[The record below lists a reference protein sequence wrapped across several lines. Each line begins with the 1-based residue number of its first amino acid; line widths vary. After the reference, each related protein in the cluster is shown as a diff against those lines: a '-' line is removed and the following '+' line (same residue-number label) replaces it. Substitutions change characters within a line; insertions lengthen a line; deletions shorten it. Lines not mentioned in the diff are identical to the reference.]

1 MEKNKKIKEKID
13 TKKYLLPCL
22 ALSCLTGA
30 LTGAIIF
37 LFKIAIKYIQAL
49 SSLIYSSVRANPPLL
64 PLLILGAAVISIIS
78 FALIKFFPIIRG
90 SGIPNSLAILRGFIP
105 FKWIRSLLGIFTSTL
120 LTFLVGVPL
129 GNEGPSV
136 QMGCSVGKGAINLF
150 AKGNK
155 AWERYTMTGGAC
167 GAFAAAT
174 GAPLTGIIFAIEE
187 AHRRFS
193 PIIFMAASIATL
205 TATVTTST
213 LCTLFPALNISP
225 KLFNIP
231 ISAQLPLKYCWI
243 PILIGLAV
251 GGISIIFTRL
261 YKLFNVLINQTLKKM
276 PLVVKVT
283 LIFALVAIIGF
294 FLEGALGSGHELIDE
309 IFYSHA
315 PVWYILIILLIV
327 RALLLLI
334 STNTGITGGTLI
346 PLLTF
351 GAIIG
356 SLISTAAISLNIIS
370 AEYTG
375 AIVLISM
382 ASFVAAS
389 SRTPLT
395 AIILTVEVFSGF
407 NNIIMVAIG
416 VAFAYLT
423 IECSNT
429 ISFND
434 LVSEQKIHD
443 THKGKELITVN
454 ATFEVKAKAF
464 VIGKE
469 IRDILWPPYCAV
481 ISVKKHII
489 STSIINEGDVLQ
501 IRYQTYN
508 PQETYEI
515 MEAMLGEQ
523 DDRLKPDEKKEA
535 KGYSVPE
542 T

>member
-1 MEKNKKIKEKID
+1 MKTKTKKQLD

-30 LTGAIIF
+30 LTGLIIF
-37 LFKIAIKYIQAL
+37 IFKIAIKYIQML
-49 SSLIYSSVRANPPLL
+49 SSFIYESARTNPAFLPILL
-64 PLLILGAAVISIIS
+64 GIAAAVSVIS
-78 FALIKFFPIIRG
+78 FLMIKFFPIIRG

-129 GNEGPSV
+129 GNEGPNV
-136 QMGCSVGKGAINLF
+136 QMGCSVGKGAVDLF

-167 GAFAAAT
+167 GGFAAAT

-193 PIIFMAASIATL
+193 PIIFMAASTATL
-205 TATVTTST
+205 AATMVITG
-213 LCTLFPALNISP
+213 LCNLFPALKISP
-225 KLFNIP
+225 KLFDIP
-231 ISAQLPLKYCWI
+231 DPAALPLKYFYLAVI
-243 PILIGLAV
+243 IGLAV
-251 GGISIIFTRL
+251 GGLSIIFTKL
-261 YKLFNVLINQTLKKM
+261 YKLFNHLMNQTLKKI
-276 PLVVKVT
+276 PLAAKVIT
-283 LIFALVAIIGF
+283 IFIAVALIGF
-294 FLEGALGSGHELIDE
+294 FLSDALGSGHDIIDA

-315 PVWYILIILLIV
+315 PVWYVLIVLLIV
-327 RALLLLI
+327 RALILLV

-351 GAIIG
+351 GAILG
-356 SLISTAAISLNIIS
+356 SLISTLAIKLNILPE
-370 AEYTG
+370 EYTG

-382 ASFVAAS
+382 SAFLAAS

-407 NNIIMVAIG
+407 NNVIMIAIG

-423 IECSNT
+423 IECSNA

-434 LVSEQKIHD
+434 LISEQKIHE
-443 THKGKELITVN
+443 THKDKELITVN

-481 ISVKKHII
+481 ISVKKYVIG
-489 STSIINEGDVLQ
+489 SSILCEGDILQ
-501 IRYQTYN
+501 IRYQTYD
-508 PQETYEI
+508 PKETYEI
-515 MEAMLGEQ
+515 MEAMLGKQ
-523 DDRLKPDEKKEA
+523 NDSQKPDEKKEET
-535 KGYSVPE
+535 GYSVPQA
-542 T
+542 